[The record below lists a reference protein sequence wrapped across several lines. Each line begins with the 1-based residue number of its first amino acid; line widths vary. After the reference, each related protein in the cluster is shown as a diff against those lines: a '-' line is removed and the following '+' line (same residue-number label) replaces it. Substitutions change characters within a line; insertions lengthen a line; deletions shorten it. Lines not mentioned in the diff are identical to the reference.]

1 MINKKLE
8 KKLET
13 LFICFIIVCVSLFFA
28 YNFMN
33 TKSNDNN
40 NNTDKNSQE
49 IKKPNNI
56 EQGNDKDKDKDS
68 NEDPIKEDNNKDAK
82 DNKDN
87 NKDDKKEEKK
97 PIQDPV
103 PVPTELTNADCKKI
117 FSDKHAMVSGDS
129 MAEGLTAYGVLNAE
143 NVVWVRGRRIDNMYK
158 DIDKITAYNPNYLF
172 LTYGSNDLEMWTGRV
187 EQFIKKY
194 RETLDYLNEKL
205 PNTKIVINSI
215 LPVSEKA
222 LQKNS
227 ALGYQELF
235 NTELKK
241 LADERNIPYIDM
253 SLHLFDKEKPFESD
267 GVHPKGFYYPLWAKQ
282 MATYLLQN

>member
-8 KKLET
+8 KKLGT

-56 EQGNDKDKDKDS
+56 EHGNDKDKDS

-87 NKDDKKEEKK
+87 NKDDKKEEEK

-117 FSDKHAMVSGDS
+117 FNDKHAMVSGDS

-227 ALGYQELF
+227 AFGYQELF